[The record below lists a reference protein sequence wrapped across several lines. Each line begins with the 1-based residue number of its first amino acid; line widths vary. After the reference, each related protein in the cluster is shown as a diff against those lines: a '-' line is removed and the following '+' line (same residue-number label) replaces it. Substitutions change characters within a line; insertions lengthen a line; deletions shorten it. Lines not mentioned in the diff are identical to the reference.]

1 MNPNGE
7 AYHLLLKQYTPNGC
21 QTLSKMP
28 SRFVEV
34 YPKVLERGLDGH
46 VWDADGKEYIDLI
59 AGLGCISVGYADI
72 DVNERVI
79 EQVNSGVSFSLP
91 NKLEYLA
98 ARRLTELVPG
108 TEMWKFGKNGTDGT
122 VMAVRAARAITG
134 RDRIMTVGYNGCAD
148 VFECQGTRNAGIPI
162 SLKADNTRARF
173 NEIDDFFALAS
184 REYACVLMEPMVYD
198 YPAPGFLA
206 RVKELCY
213 RSGTLLIFDEVVN
226 GGRFD
231 GFTSH
236 SRFNVKPDL
245 VVMGKGI
252 ANGFPLCAVGG
263 TRRLMSVFERDDF
276 FASGTFGGECV
287 SLAALVA
294 TQTKLPT
301 AIPKMISH
309 GRRIQE
315 AFNKLA
321 WPSTT
326 VCKGYPT
333 RLIFQFPTSGHKA
346 LFMQEMCVQGIL
358 VGAANFIMAS
368 HTDEDVTKIIEAIFG
383 SYKTLKYYWDKPT
396 DFLKGPLPEDALKTR
411 N

>member
-7 AYHLLLKQYTPNGC
+7 SYHQLLKQYTPNGC

-28 SRFVEV
+28 NRFVET

-46 VWDADGKEYIDLI
+46 VWDADGNEYIDLI
-59 AGLGCISVGYADI
+59 AGLGCISVGYADSDI
-72 DVNERVI
+72 NEKVI

-98 ARRLTELVPG
+98 ARRLTELIPG

-122 VMAVRAARAITG
+122 VMAVRAARALAG
-134 RDRIMTVGYNGCAD
+134 RDQIMTVGYNGCAD
-148 VFECQGTRNAGIPI
+148 VFECQGSRNAGIPH
-162 SLKADNTRARF
+162 SLKADNTRAKF
-173 NEIDDFFALAS
+173 NEIDTFGLIS
-184 REYACVLMEPMVYD
+184 SGNYACVIMEPMVYD
-198 YPAPGFLA
+198 YPDAGFLA
-206 RVKELCY
+206 RVRELCS

-236 SRFNVKPDL
+236 TCFKVQPDF

-294 TQTKLPT
+294 TQTKLPM
-301 AIPKMISH
+301 AIPKMISN
-309 GRRIQE
+309 GRRIQD
-315 AFNKLA
+315 AFNKLS
-321 WPSTT
+321 WPAL
-326 VCKGYPT
+326 CKGYPT
-333 RLIFQFPTSGHKA
+333 RLVFQFPTSGHKA
-346 LFMQEMCVQGIL
+346 LFMQEMCKQGIL

-368 HTDEDVTKIIEAIFG
+368 HTDEDVTKIIEAIFA
-383 SYKTLKYYWDKPT
+383 SYKTLKYYWTNPT